1 MVALASSALAGLVMQ
16 PFETEAEWLAARTH
30 GIGGSDSA
38 SLFDVNPYKSH
49 FELWA
54 EKSHLIERSFE
65 ESEAMWWGKALEP
78 FIADRYTEVTGRQLV
93 DHGRYTMFRSPVFD
107 YLFCTPDREIVGDP
121 RGLGW
126 LSIKNVTQFKA
137 GDWEEEAPA
146 YYQIQL
152 QTELAVTGAQWGSFG
167 VLIGGNKFHW
177 LDVERNEPFIELLFD
192 RARDLKR
199 RVEQNDPPPVDGSKR
214 TAEALARLYSGV
226 SGEVVLLGADMEA
239 VATEFEAGKLAMKE
253 QDKRCKLLKNQL
265 TAAIGSA
272 AVGMFADGSGYKRSL
287 IEKKSYTVAPTS
299 YVELRRK
306 NAK

>member
-1 MVALASSALAGLVMQ
+1 MVAVASSPAGSLVQ
-16 PFETEAEWLAARTH
+16 PFKTEAEWLEARTF

-38 SLFDVNPYKSH
+38 SLFSVNPYKSF

-65 ESEAMWWGKALEP
+65 ESEAMYWGKALEDI
-78 FIADRYTEVTGRQLV
+78 IAARYQEVTGRQLV
-93 DHGRYTMFRSPVFD
+93 DHGRYTMFRSSVFD

-121 RGLGW
+121 RGPGW

-167 VLIGGNKFHW
+167 VLIGGNTFKW
-177 LDVERNEPFIELLFD
+177 LDVERNEAFIELLFD

-199 RVEQNDPPPVDGSKR
+199 RVEEGDAPPTDGSKR
-214 TAEALARLYSGV
+214 TTEALARLYSGV
-226 SGEVVLLGADMEA
+226 SGETVRLGEDLEGVALELEATKDLIKSQTSRKDELLNM
-239 VATEFEAGKLAMKE
+239 
-253 QDKRCKLLKNQL
+253 LK
-265 TAAIGSA
+265 AAIGSA
-272 AVGMFADGSGYKRSL
+272 AFGQFADGSGYKRSV
-287 IEKKSYTVAPTS
+287 IEKKSYQVKATS